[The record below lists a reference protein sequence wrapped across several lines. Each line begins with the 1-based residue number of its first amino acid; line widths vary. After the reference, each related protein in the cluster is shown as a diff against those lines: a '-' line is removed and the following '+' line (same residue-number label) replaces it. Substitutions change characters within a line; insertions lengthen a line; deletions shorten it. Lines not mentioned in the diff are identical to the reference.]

1 MPISYSCPHCNK
13 QYSVA
18 DQYAGQTGPCAACGK
33 PITIPMVAPP
43 AGYGYV
49 PQPATAATGTGLGV
63 MIIGLFVLFFVCS
76 GVLVALLLPALQA
89 ARESARRMQS
99 TNNLKQICL
108 ALHNYNDVY
117 GSLPPVV
124 VADANGKPLYSG
136 RVLLLPYLEQQPLY
150 SQFDLTKPW
159 DSPENIELSQ
169 SRLQVFA
176 DPSSTSPPGFTD
188 YLFVTGT
195 QTIFEAGKT
204 TKFSDIIDG
213 TSNTIMVVEVKSS
226 GVSWAEPGKDL
237 DLSMVKALPQGNHP
251 GGNIVGFADGS
262 VRFVSK
268 NVTPANIH
276 ALATKNGGEA
286 VTVP

>member
-33 PITIPMVAPP
+33 PITIPMVGQQG
-43 AGYGYV
+43 GYAYG
-49 PQPATAATGTGLGV
+49 PQSATGATGTGLGV
-63 MIIGLFVLFFVCS
+63 VIA
-76 GVLVALLLPALQA
+76 GVVILLLLCPCALALLLPAVQA

-108 ALHNYNDVY
+108 ALHNYHDVY
-117 GSLPPVV
+117 GSFPPAVV
-124 VADANGKPLYSG
+124 TDASGQPLYSG
-136 RVLLLPYLEQQPLY
+136 RVLLLPYMGQQPLY
-150 SQFDLTKPW
+150 SQFDLTQPW
-159 DSPENIELSQ
+159 DSPQNSQ
-169 SRLQVFA
+169 VSQTRIMVFA
-176 DPSSTSPPGFTD
+176 DPSSASPPGFTD
-188 YLFVTGT
+188 YLFVTGV

-204 TKFSDIIDG
+204 TKFDDIHDG
-213 TSNTIMVVEVKSS
+213 TSNTIMVVEVRSS